1 MDESLGLDVEAIYRM
16 VALGC
21 AALVA
26 DRENDHLQVM
36 AIADSFLEYIDPLLA
51 ADEGVKF
58 TLDKKLLPKG

>member
-26 DRENDHLQVM
+26 DKERDHLQVM

-51 ADEGVKF
+51 TDEGVRF
-58 TLDKKLLPKG
+58 TLDKKLPPKG

>member
-26 DRENDHLQVM
+26 DKEKGHLQVL

-51 ADEGVKF
+51 DEGVKF
-58 TLDKKLLPKG
+58 TLDKKVPPKG